1 MKIILAP
8 PIPAFCNHKD
18 VPFLVSPSQ
27 KGGTEVAAIAMALYA
42 VESSKRQTPQPAA
55 GTTRHSLWYQVGLL
69 EGVSRNL

>member
-8 PIPAFCNHKD
+8 PIPAFYNHKD

-27 KGGTEVAAIAMALYA
+27 NADTKVAAIAMALYA

-55 GTTRHSLWYQVGLL
+55 GTNRHSLWYQVGLL